1 MKGERRKEILNL
13 ELLYNLP
20 LFMQHRILNKLYP
33 YRFELFFISL
43 MLFLFGSLLFPRD
56 LFEELLFPMFIVLN
70 IFSGLLMFMRNRNIV
85 LFITVVFLL
94 LIFLK
99 ITNSV
104 STADVTVIKYGR
116 YILYAMFYA
125 LVSYDLI
132 KQIWNADKV
141 TGNIILG
148 TMSGYICVG
157 MLAYFAFMAIEIVH
171 PGSFNGI
178 PADLVF
184 NEKSRQLMNF
194 SFITM
199 LTVGY
204 GDISPATFAAQKLSV
219 LTAMVGQF
227 YLVIITAV
235 VIGKF
240 LLNKEK

>member
-1 MKGERRKEILNL
+1 MLS
-13 ELLYNLP
+13 
-20 LFMQHRILNKLYP
+20 RIKSKLYP
-33 YRFELFFISL
+33 LRFELFFASL

-56 LFEELLFPMFIVLN
+56 LFEDFLLPGFIVLN
-70 IFSGLLMFMRNRNIV
+70 IFSGLLLFMRSQRIV
-85 LFITVVFLL
+85 LFISSVFFLL
-94 LIFLK
+94 
-99 ITNSV
+99 ITLNILDGLTS
-104 STADVTVIKYGR
+104 ADFFIIKYGR
-116 YILYAMFYA
+116 YILYAIFYA
-125 LVSYDLI
+125 FVSYDLV
-132 KQIWNADKV
+132 KQIWNAEKV

-157 MLAYFAFMAIEIVH
+157 MLAYFAFVAVEVLQ
-171 PGSFNGI
+171 PGSFHGI
-178 PADLVF
+178 PADMVF

-204 GDISPATFAAQKLSV
+204 GDVAPATFVAQKLSV

-240 LLNKEK
+240 LMHQGK